1 VLTKLVMANQGLE
14 YEPKKHRTKPNND
27 SGRFTKI
34 LAKLTKEVSDDFEI
48 WLSCD
53 EEGNEFLPMLRNP
66 KFSLSIDKDTNRII
80 FFPSH
85 R

>member
-1 VLTKLVMANQGLE
+1 MSQKSIEQNQIMTVADLQ
-14 YEPKKHRTKPNND
+14 
-27 SGRFTKI
+27 KI

-66 KFSLSIDKDTNRII
+66 EFSLSIDKDTNRII

>member
-1 VLTKLVMANQGLE
+1 MSQKSIEQNQIMTVADLQ
-14 YEPKKHRTKPNND
+14 
-27 SGRFTKI
+27 KI

-53 EEGNEFLPMLRNP
+53 EEGNEFLPMLKNIR
-66 KFSLSIDKDTNRII
+66 FSLAIDKDAERIV

>member
-1 VLTKLVMANQGLE
+1 MSPKNIEQNHIMKVADLQQVL
-14 YEPKKHRTKPNND
+14 
-27 SGRFTKI
+27 S
-34 LAKLTKEVSDDFEI
+34 KLTKEVSDDFEI

-53 EEGNEFLPMLRNP
+53 EEGNEFLPMLKNP
-66 KFSLSIDKDTNRII
+66 KFSLAIDKDTKRII

>member
-1 VLTKLVMANQGLE
+1 VKFILSRILELTLLAQLLTE
-14 YEPKKHRTKPNND
+14 
-27 SGRFTKI
+27 
-34 LAKLTKEVSDDFEI
+34 LAKRKEIEDNFEI

-53 EEGNEFLPMLRNP
+53 EEGNVFLPMLEKP
-66 KFSLSIDKDTNRII
+66 EFGLVVETDVKRII

>member
-1 VLTKLVMANQGLE
+1 MSRKDTKQNSIMTVADLQQV
-14 YEPKKHRTKPNND
+14 
-27 SGRFTKI
+27 
-34 LAKLTKEVSDDFEI
+34 LAKLTKEIDDDFLEI

-53 EEGNEFLPMLRNP
+53 EEGNEFLPMLRNA
-66 KFSLSIDKDTNRII
+66 KFSLSIDKDEKRII

>member
-1 VLTKLVMANQGLE
+1 MSPKSIEQNQIMTVAELQ
-14 YEPKKHRTKPNND
+14 
-27 SGRFTKI
+27 KI
-34 LAKLTKEVSDDFEI
+34 LAELTKEVSDDSEI

-53 EEGNEFLPMLRNP
+53 EEGNEFLPMLKNI
-66 KFSLSIDKDTNRII
+66 KFSLAFDKDAERIV

>member
-1 VLTKLVMANQGLE
+1 MSPKNIEQNQIMTVADLQI
-14 YEPKKHRTKPNND
+14 
-27 SGRFTKI
+27 I

-53 EEGNEFLPMLRNP
+53 EEGNEFLPMLKNI
-66 KFSLSIDKDTNRII
+66 KFSLTIDKEAERII

>member
-1 VLTKLVMANQGLE
+1 MSQKSIEQNQIMTVADLQ
-14 YEPKKHRTKPNND
+14 
-27 SGRFTKI
+27 KI